1 MGAFI
6 AVFKFIRN
14 RDEKIL
20 SDIRWE
26 LFLAVAGRHADN
38 RSVAVMYPIRFG
50 PMTSSN
56 KKSEK
61 T

>member
-1 MGAFI
+1 M
-6 AVFKFIRN
+6 K
-14 RDEKIL
+14 KIL

-38 RSVAVMYPIRFG
+38 RSIAVMYPIRFG